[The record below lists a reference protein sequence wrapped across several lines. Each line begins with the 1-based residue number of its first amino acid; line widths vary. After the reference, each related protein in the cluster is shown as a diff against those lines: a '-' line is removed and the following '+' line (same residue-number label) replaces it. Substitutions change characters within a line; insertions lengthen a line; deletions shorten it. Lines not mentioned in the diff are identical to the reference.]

1 MSWVTTSFI
10 VPHEEVCVCVG
21 KGFFGFNHKIMI
33 KIQEP
38 MVCESLGKALVVQGK
53 YASALV
59 LLT

>member
-1 MSWVTTSFI
+1 
-10 VPHEEVCVCVG
+10 VCVG
-21 KGFFGFNHKIMI
+21 NGFLALIMI